1 MRTAIIANVAN
12 VVAAAQ
18 LNVVAVVRDAD
29 RRGFLRTGSRLFGPW
44 GKKTGKSHASKHC
57 TTCFAAPPASGER
70 AEYPRMLTARLRD
83 GQWRSRRLSTSLLAA
98 SALGIAG

>member
-29 RRGFLRTGSRLFGPW
+29 RRDSLRTSSRFFGPW
-44 GKKTGKSHASKHC
+44 GKHLGKSHASKC
-57 TTCFAAPPASGER
+57 ASGSVAPPASGER

-83 GQWRSRRLSTSLLAA
+83 GQWGSQRLSTSLLAA